1 MTSVSWINET
11 DNSLLLTAA
20 GDGVVRVWGDV
31 MEAGADEGRPPDLV
45 TAFRALPDLEQDPGG
60 PGLATHWQQRR
71 GLLSAA
77 GASRHL
83 NVWDMGSEQM
93 WKQWEVPE
101 QCNVSALRAPS
112 DNSPGPLG
120 GWMIAAGMT
129 DGNVLLYDARERGV
143 SAVHKMMRLRNY
155 VVDLFFPEEGTGH
168 DILTGYSNGSIM
180 TQDIRKASDDK
191 SMPYHCKAQQTA
203 MTCIAMHPRVPVLA
217 TGSHK
222 QFINI
227 ITPRG
232 DLMSRIKE
240 HTGFFDQRLG
250 CVTALAFHPNKLL
263 LAAGASDPVV
273 SIFAHKEGTSSST
286 RSACSP
292 ASASSSYQRR

>member
-1 MTSVSWINET
+1 
-11 DNSLLLTAA
+11 
-20 GDGVVRVWGDV
+20 
-31 MEAGADEGRPPDLV
+31 
-45 TAFRALPDLEQDPGG
+45 Q
-60 PGLATHWQQRR
+60 
-71 GLLSAA
+71 
-77 GASRHL
+77 
-83 NVWDMGSEQM
+83 
-93 WKQWEVPE
+93 VPE
-101 QCNVSALRAPS
+101 QYSVSALRAPS
-112 DNSPGPLG
+112 DNSASPLG
-120 GWMIAAGMT
+120 GWIIAAGMT

-155 VVDLFFPEEGTGH
+155 VVDLFFPEEGSGH
-168 DILTGYSNGSIM
+168 EILTGYSNGSIM

-191 SMPYHCKAQQTA
+191 FMPYHCKAQQTA
-203 MTCIAMHPRVPVLA
+203 MTCITMHPRVPVLA

-273 SIFAHKEGTSSST
+273 SIFSHKEG
-286 RSACSP
+286 
-292 ASASSSYQRR
+292 ASSS